1 MYKVVIGFEYAPHL
15 LYTSLK
21 KGNNFVFLD
30 TQIEFM
36 QIIVFN
42 FNSHSH
48 LKRDHCKKYN
58 LNFECAILQ
67 RHFRRQTTKRKG
79 KILSLM
85 RFKKKKKERKKI
97 IIIPPRWVNFK
108 MAAGRNWNATSAYFP
123 PLERMIFLNVF
134 RRDGRKLRGK
144 ILSGMAPSTAF
155 QQQIKDFKPK
165 VISPGEQGVTPWKRG
180 DGESAFI
187 VFPIIPRENVHKFLL
202 LGRKKEAGRDDFAL
216 RTD

>member
-1 MYKVVIGFEYAPHL
+1 
-15 LYTSLK
+15 
-21 KGNNFVFLD
+21 
-30 TQIEFM
+30 M
-36 QIIVFN
+36 QIIAFN
-42 FNSHSH
+42 FNSH
-48 LKRDHCKKYN
+48 LKQDHCKKYN
-58 LNFECAILQ
+58 FNCFECVTIHS
-67 RHFRRQTTKRKG
+67 RHQTTKRK
-79 KILSLM
+79 
-85 RFKKKKKERKKI
+85 KKFYRWWDSKKKERKKI
-97 IIIPPRWVNFK
+97 IIIPRWVNFK